1 MKFTIRLRGMN
12 GTTKGRT
19 WESADL
25 LRVGRLEPLEVVL
38 EDNSVS
44 RYHAE
49 LRATERGWRIRDL
62 GSTNGT
68 RLNGV
73 RLGNG
78 QWPLR
83 MRDLLQFGEV
93 AFVVDLLTDENGKEV
108 SENAM
113 PTAGAVTPSNVNS
126 GPSGAVAVAQIATPR
141 LASVATVRTPPRNGS
156 TPVNLS
162 PASRPAL
169 PEPAPAED
177 AMEVEMISALTWDEA
192 ISNLASDA
200 NRTSRAA
207 EQMKALLRTSR
218 NLVHMEKEEDL
229 LHSVLNDAVAVLDAQ
244 RGAIVLLEGPE
255 QTLKLRALVS
265 GRSEPRAMLG
275 GRGEGAAGRHHYS
288 HHLATRCVS
297 RGESLLSHPRA
308 DDDPELSMARSIAE
322 GAMASVL
329 CVLLRTPRKRLG
341 VLHLDRSPWQPAF
354 TEDDLRLADALA
366 ASVSSGIEC
375 AQLLRKQRDLFL
387 NTINILAQAV
397 ELRDPYTG
405 FHTTRVTT
413 YSLLLA
419 EHLQMEPADVEL
431 IRLGTPLHDIGKI
444 GIDDAILRKPAPLTT
459 EEFEQMKKHTVMG
472 SDIIR
477 ALPDLLPILPIVR
490 NHHERWDGTGYPD
503 ALSGTAISPLARVVA
518 LADAFDAMTSDRPY
532 RKGLAPEVAFAEI
545 EKGKGRQFDP
555 TFAAAFLAI
564 RDDVVREMLVQAHNS
579 GNVRKLRVPSA

>member
-1 MKFTIRLRGMN
+1 VKFTIRLRGMN
-12 GTTKGRT
+12 GATKGRT

-25 LRVGRLEPLEVVL
+25 LRVGRLDPLEVVL

-108 SENAM
+108 SD
-113 PTAGAVTPSNVNS
+113 TALNGTGAAANVNLGS
-126 GPSGAVAVAQIATPR
+126 PTSVVVAPVATPR
-141 LASVATVRTPPRNGS
+141 LAAGAAVRTPPRNGPS
-156 TPVNLS
+156 TPVSAPPAAPRPNLA
-162 PASRPAL
+162 P
-169 PEPAPAED
+169 PAPAEE
-177 AMEVEMISALTWDEA
+177 AMEVEAITSLTWDEA
-192 ISNLASDA
+192 ISNIATDA
-200 NRTSRAA
+200 NRNSRAT
-207 EQMKALLRTSR
+207 ERMKALLRTSR
-218 NLVHMEKEEDL
+218 NLVHLEKEEDL
-229 LHSVLNDAVAVLDAQ
+229 LHSVLNDAVSVLDAQ

-265 GRSEPRAMLG
+265 GRSEPRAILA
-275 GRGEGAAGRHHYS
+275 GRGEGAAGRYHYS
-288 HHLATRCVS
+288 HHLAMRCVS
-297 RGESLLSHPRA
+297 QGESLLSHPRA

-397 ELRDPYTG
+397 ELRDQYTG
-405 FHTTRVTT
+405 NHTTRVTT

-419 EHLQMEPADVEL
+419 EHLQMADADVEL

-444 GIDDAILRKPAPLTT
+444 GIDDAILRKPAPLTP

-477 ALPDLLPILPIVR
+477 SVPDLLPILPIVR
-490 NHHERWDGTGYPD
+490 NHHERWDGKGYPD
-503 ALSGTAISPLARVVA
+503 AQSGADISPLARVVA

-532 RKGLAPEVAFAEI
+532 RKGMAPEVAFAEI

-555 TFAAAFLAI
+555 TFATAFLAI
-564 RDDVVREMLVQAHNS
+564 RDKVVREMLVQAQSS
-579 GNVRKLRVPSA
+579 GTVRRLRVPSA